1 MSGRLLM
8 NNIEPVPFK
17 LPLYK
22 RIFDIII
29 SILSILILWP
39 LFIAVA
45 CLIKLE
51 TKGAVFYKTKRVGA
65 GYKSFV
71 LYKFRSM
78 KEGSDT
84 LIHDLSH
91 LNLYHYPKREN
102 TSTVFIKLRD
112 DLRTT
117 RIGRFIRN
125 THIDELPQLYNVLKG
140 DMSLVGNRPLEIYE
154 AEQLKSR
161 GEMLRF
167 SAPAGIT
174 GLWQVQQH
182 RKLALIESER
192 ISLDNF
198 YALKQ
203 SFLFD
208 LSILIKTIPVVLQ
221 PKKIQLLPKD
231 SQHTYTFSS
240 TSIKK

>member
-1 MSGRLLM
+1 M
-8 NNIEPVPFK
+8 NNIESSHFK

-29 SILSILILWP
+29 AILLLLILWP
-39 LFIAVA
+39 LFIVVA
-45 CLIKLE
+45 FLIKLE
-51 TKGAVFYKTKRVGA
+51 TKGNVFYKTKRVGA
-65 GYKSFV
+65 GYQLFV

-78 KEGSDT
+78 IEGSDA

-91 LNLYHYPKREN
+91 LNLYHYPKRED

-117 RIGRFIRN
+117 RVGRFIRN
-125 THIDELPQLYNVLKG
+125 THIDELPQLYNVLRG
-140 DMSLVGNRPLEIYE
+140 DMSIVGNRPLEIYE
-154 AEQLKSR
+154 AEKLKSR

-167 SAPAGIT
+167 SAAAGIT
-174 GLWQVQQH
+174 GLWQVQQYK
-182 RKLALIESER
+182 RPELIESER
-192 ISLDNF
+192 IMFDNF

-208 LSILIKTIPVVLQ
+208 LSIIVKTILVLLRPKKLAILPKNPQHTIPVRPCQ
-221 PKKIQLLPKD
+221 
-231 SQHTYTFSS
+231 
-240 TSIKK
+240 

>member
-1 MSGRLLM
+1 M
-8 NNIEPVPFK
+8 NKIEPFRFK

-22 RIFDIII
+22 RIFDIIV
-29 SILSILILWP
+29 SILLLLVLWP
-39 LFIAVA
+39 LFIVLA

-51 TKGAVFYKTKRVGA
+51 TKGPVFYKTRRVGA
-65 GYKSFV
+65 EYQLFV

-78 KEGSDT
+78 IEGSDA
-84 LIHDLSH
+84 LIHNLSH
-91 LNLYHYPKREN
+91 LNLYHYPKKED
-102 TSTVFIKLRD
+102 TSTVFIKIHD

-125 THIDELPQLYNVLKG
+125 IHIDELPQLYNVLKG

-198 YALKQ
+198 YTLKQ

-208 LSILIKTIPVVLQ
+208 LGILIKTIPVVLQ
-221 PKKIQLLPKD
+221 PKKIKLQPKD
-231 SQHTYTFSS
+231 PQHTYTFNS
-240 TSIKK
+240 TSINK